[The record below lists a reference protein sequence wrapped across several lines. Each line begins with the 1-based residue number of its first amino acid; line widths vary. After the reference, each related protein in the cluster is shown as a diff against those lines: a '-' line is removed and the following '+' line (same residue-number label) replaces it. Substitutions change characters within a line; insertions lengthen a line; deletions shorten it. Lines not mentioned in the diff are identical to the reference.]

1 MTVKLSTGLRSA
13 MSGLLGFAGAL
24 NGGVIEVYT
33 GPQPLTA
40 DAAPTGTL
48 LGIATLNGGA
58 WNAGVP
64 TNGLVL
70 DAATAG
76 GVAKPSNAVWKLVGL
91 TNGNAGWFRFRAN
104 AVDDGSVSTT
114 LPRIDGAIAVGSG
127 DAKFSTVAIMVG
139 QPVTVDVFSFQIPA
153 QAQ

>member
-1 MTVKLSTGLRSA
+1 MTVKLSTGLRNA
-13 MSGLLGFAGAL
+13 MSGLIGFAGAL

-48 LGIATLNGGA
+48 LGRVTLNGGA
-58 WNAGVP
+58 WNAG
-64 TNGLVL
+64 TAANGLAL
-70 DAATAG
+70 DAAAAG
-76 GVAKPSNAVWKLVGL
+76 GVAKPTAAVWKMTGL
-91 TNGNAGWFRFRAN
+91 AAGNAGWFRFRGN

-127 DAKFSTVAIMVG
+127 DAKFSTVAITVG

-153 QAQ
+153 Q

>member
-1 MTVKLSTGLRSA
+1 MTVKLSTGLRNA
-13 MSGLLGFAGAL
+13 MSGTAGFSGAL
-24 NGGVIEVYT
+24 NAGVIEVYT
-33 GPQPLTA
+33 GPQPITA

-48 LGIATLNGGA
+48 LGIVTLNGGT
-58 WNAGVP
+58 WNAGAS

-76 GVAKPSNAVWKLVGL
+76 GVAKPSGAVWKMVGL
-91 TNGNAGWFRFRAN
+91 ANGNAGWFRYRGN

-127 DAKFSTVAIMVG
+127 DAKFSTVAITVG

-153 QAQ
+153 Q

>member
-1 MTVKLSTGLRSA
+1 MTVKLSTGLRNA
-13 MSGLLGFAGAL
+13 MAGQVGFAGAI

-48 LGIATLNGGA
+48 LGRATLNGAA
-58 WNAGVP
+58 WNAGDP

-70 DAATAG
+70 DAATGG
-76 GVAKPSNAVWKLVGL
+76 GVAKPSGATWKLVGL
-91 TNGNAGWFRFRAN
+91 AAGNAGWFRFRAN

-114 LPRIDGAIAVGSG
+114 LVRIDGAIAVGGG
-127 DAKFSTVAIMVG
+127 DAKFSTVAITVG
-139 QPVTVDVFSFQIPA
+139 QPVTIDVFSFSIPA
-153 QAQ
+153 Q